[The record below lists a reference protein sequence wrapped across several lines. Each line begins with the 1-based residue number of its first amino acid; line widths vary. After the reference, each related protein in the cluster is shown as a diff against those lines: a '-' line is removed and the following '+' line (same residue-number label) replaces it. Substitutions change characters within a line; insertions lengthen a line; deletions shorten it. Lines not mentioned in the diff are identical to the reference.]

1 MRLRPDRRLFTK
13 VLLVLG
19 ITTAFV
25 LLAGAVTHLVVMLA
39 DPPEA
44 ETIRTVVWV
53 ALGGCLLLAWLI
65 TVPVAW
71 LWIDRLSYEVTDESV
86 LVRKGVLTKVDQNI
100 PLRMVTD
107 FRLHRSLL
115 DRWLGIGSLDV
126 QTAGQSANATGYEAR
141 LAGLVEW
148 QPVHGQ
154 LTALLQRVPAA
165 PAGSS
170 DDRLGALLAEV
181 HEIRE
186 LLETSRAG

>member
-1 MRLRPDRRLFTK
+1 MRPDRRLFTK
-13 VLLVLG
+13 ALLVLG

-25 LLAGAVTHLVVMLA
+25 LLAGALTHLAVTLA

-44 ETIRTVVWV
+44 ETIRSVVWL
-53 ALGGCLLLAWLI
+53 ALGGSLLLTWLI

-86 LVRKGVLTKVDQNI
+86 LVHKGVLTKVDQNI

-115 DRWLGIGSLDV
+115 DRWLGIGALDV

-148 QPVHGQ
+148 QRVHGQ
-154 LTALLQRVPAA
+154 LTALLQHVPAA
-165 PAGSS
+165 APPGSS

-181 HEIRE
+181 HEIRQ